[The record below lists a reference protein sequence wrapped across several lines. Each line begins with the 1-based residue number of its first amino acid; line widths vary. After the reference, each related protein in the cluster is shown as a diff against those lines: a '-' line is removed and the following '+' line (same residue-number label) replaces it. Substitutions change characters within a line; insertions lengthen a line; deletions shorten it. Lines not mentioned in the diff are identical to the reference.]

1 MTKNFLWFS
10 HIKVN
15 GDEKQREDIEKTIA
29 ENLKKQEQLETDAAN
44 IRERVSIERQTDANK
59 RKLDLSLLDLRI
71 QYEKEREAN
80 AGNFTKL
87 DELETA
93 YLQERVKLQEE
104 YDRQTNILYG
114 IQSAFQMSLMEQFNI
129 SRLMEEREANRQ
141 LREEKKAALD
151 AEESDLEKSLAD
163 RTITFEEYQQKLS
176 ELNQARIDAGLIQE
190 NLGDQLLKDLKIGS
204 EKAISQILT
213 DQGNKLN
220 TQAQDRIAKQAAL
233 DAKEADAKKRLEEL
247 KGKGTL
253 EEFAKAQ
260 MDYNKAQKDAADNDE
275 MVYGF
280 RTSVLEDFAGKAAI
294 QFAQLAAS
302 GKANLADFGKATV
315 QLAFEALQKMIPI
328 YIANIAGKEFAT
340 GIGGIATTAILTA
353 ALYGLFAAA
362 QSAAGF
368 KDGVVELQGEG
379 TETSDS
385 IPAWLSKGESVITA
399 KATKQNKDE
408 LEWMNR
414 TGLPLRE
421 FYRHQISQ
429 TSVNESGDI
438 IHELRQLRVTTESLG
453 VQINRNTRVQVDGV
467 LQADGNSITAMIE
480 SNRKRNSRRF

>member
-1 MTKNFLWFS
+1 M
-10 HIKVN
+10 
-15 GDEKQREDIEKTIA
+15 
-29 ENLKKQEQLETDAAN
+29 
-44 IRERVSIERQTDANK
+44 
-59 RKLDLSLLDLRI
+59 SLLDLRI

-340 GIGGIATTAILTA
+340 GYSSWQHRSSWQPSTATSRLTDCSNETI
-353 ALYGLFAAA
+353 FN
-362 QSAAGF
+362 QSAW
-368 KDGVVELQGEG
+368 
-379 TETSDS
+379 
-385 IPAWLSKGESVITA
+385 WL
-399 KATKQNKDE
+399 
-408 LEWMNR
+408 
-414 TGLPLRE
+414 
-421 FYRHQISQ
+421 YRCP
-429 TSVNESGDI
+429 
-438 IHELRQLRVTTESLG
+438 
-453 VQINRNTRVQVDGV
+453 
-467 LQADGNSITAMIE
+467 
-480 SNRKRNSRRF
+480 